1 MTRGKVSGTTFEAVP
16 CDMRGFSAAMKIS
29 RRGRTFDFLRTRAL
43 VVACLCLF
51 AITGR
56 SSAQTADALS
66 QVKKVYV
73 DSFGGGK
80 GAAEMRARVADRIRA
95 SSKLQVVASAEE
107 ADAIVKGTG
116 RIWTTGYTSLSIHPS
131 RSNRDPVFD
140 GYLSVEVQGKS
151 GATLWSYLVTPS
163 KFSVKRITTD
173 LADQLV
179 QKLVEE
185 VDQENQEARGKTAA
199 GVVSIQGAGGT
210 FPWPIYQKWFE
221 SYRQSHSDVRIVY
234 DPIGSEAGIRLLTEG
249 SIDFAGSDMPLSDE
263 TMAQSK
269 VGFLQFAS
277 VLGAVVPIYNLRNVD
292 HFLNF
297 TPEAL
302 AGIYLGKIK
311 RWNDPMIQA
320 SNPGVRLPESE
331 IVVVHRSEGSGTTY
345 VWSDYLAKVSPE
357 WKERA
362 GAAGTRI
369 SWPTGR
375 GAERNEGVAALVR
388 ETPNSIGYVELIY
401 AIQHE
406 LRYGAVENAS
416 GNFIKADL
424 ASVTAAAAGVA
435 EGTSSD
441 FRVSI
446 TNAAGKNAYPIAT
459 FTWLLLPAASDP
471 AVKGDAS
478 AKGGGAAKRAA
489 VIEFLRWALTAGQK
503 QCSGL
508 GYAPLPAAVANQE
521 LQVVSGVK

>member
-1 MTRGKVSGTTFEAVP
+1 MARQAQSSVF
-16 CDMRGFSAAMKIS
+16 DMRTAFVCAVAVCIFAAAS
-29 RRGRTFDFLRTRAL
+29 F
-43 VVACLCLF
+43 C
-51 AITGR
+51 
-56 SSAQTADALS
+56 SAQNAESLS
-66 QVKKVYV
+66 QIKKVYV
-73 DSFGGGK
+73 DSLGSGK
-80 GAAEMRARVADRIRA
+80 AAAEMRSRIEDRIRA
-95 SSKLQVVASAEE
+95 GHKFEVVGNESE
-107 ADAIVKGTG
+107 ADAILKFSS
-116 RIWTTGYTSLSIHPS
+116 RIWAAGYVSLGVHPS
-131 RSNRDPVFD
+131 SANRQPVYD
-140 GYLSVEVQGKS
+140 GYLSVELQGKS

-173 LADQLV
+173 LADQMV
-179 QKLVEE
+179 QKLTEAAE
-185 VDQENQEARGKTAA
+185 QESQQAQGKSE
-199 GVVSIQGAGGT
+199 GRVSLHGAGGT

-221 SYRQSHSDVRIVY
+221 SYRQSHSDVRIAY
-234 DPIGSEAGIRLLTEG
+234 DPLGSEAGIRLLTEG
-249 SIDFAGSDMPLSDE
+249 SVDFAGSDMPLSDE
-263 TMAQSK
+263 AMARSK

-277 VLGAVVPIYNLRNVD
+277 VLGAVVPIYNLKNVD

-331 IVVVHRSEGSGTTY
+331 IVVVHRSDGSGTTF
-345 VWSDYLAKVSPE
+345 VWSDYLAKVSTE
-357 WKERA
+357 WRA
-362 GAAGTRI
+362 RVGAAATTI
-369 SWPTGR
+369 SWPAGR
-375 GAERNEGVAALVR
+375 GAERNEGVAASVR

-406 LRYGAVENAS
+406 LRYGAVENAA
-416 GNFIKADL
+416 GDFIKADL

-446 TNAAGKNAYPIAT
+446 TNPAGKNAYPIAT
-459 FTWLLLPAASDP
+459 FTWLLLPAANDPARSDP
-471 AVKGDAS
+471 AAGGDRMANGHGTKGDS
-478 AKGGGAAKRAA
+478 AAKRAA
-489 VIEFLRWALTAGQK
+489 MVEFLRWALTAGQK

-521 LQVVSGVK
+521 LQVLAGVR